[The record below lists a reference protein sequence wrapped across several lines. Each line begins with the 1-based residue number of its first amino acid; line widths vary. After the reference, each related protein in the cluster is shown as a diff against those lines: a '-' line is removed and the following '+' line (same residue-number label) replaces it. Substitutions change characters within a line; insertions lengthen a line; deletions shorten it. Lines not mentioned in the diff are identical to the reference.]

1 MDCCSFLYS
10 SVLKEESVKETTSS
24 HWEDERDIVHK
35 DHQGNVLKVIE
46 APKPHPVL
54 TEPVLLQS
62 MLYGLFLVLFGAQFP
77 TIILVWETFL
87 LVGYDK
93 TIEAYNKIKNDM
105 LVTIHTLKDL
115 EAKSKDTVDKALSAY
130 HKKDLSG
137 LSIEDAKHIIE
148 VLRQVDYKHA
158 AGALKTLQVT
168 AMVVMGCLNVQIV
181 KAASLGSS
189 VGETVNMTVHY
200 YIDMILKPFIPSKF
214 WDIISPTITA
224 STYSTSM
231 YLAMFSGTMI
241 QTYQAALKG
250 SSLVSKNVYAIVAN
264 HLKFLPRKYA
274 KTICDALA
282 MGLILYS
289 LEFQTMNTL
298 GANAGINMI
307 LTPFTM
313 LEDFL
318 VKYNNV
324 Q

>member
-1 MDCCSFLYS
+1 M
-10 SVLKEESVKETTSS
+10 
-24 HWEDERDIVHK
+24 
-35 DHQGNVLKVIE
+35 LKVIE

-168 AMVVMGCLNVQIV
+168 AMVHI
-181 KAASLGSS
+181 
-189 VGETVNMTVHY
+189 
-200 YIDMILKPFIPSKF
+200 
-214 WDIISPTITA
+214 
-224 STYSTSM
+224 
-231 YLAMFSGTMI
+231 
-241 QTYQAALKG
+241 
-250 SSLVSKNVYAIVAN
+250 
-264 HLKFLPRKYA
+264 
-274 KTICDALA
+274 
-282 MGLILYS
+282 
-289 LEFQTMNTL
+289 
-298 GANAGINMI
+298 
-307 LTPFTM
+307 
-313 LEDFL
+313 
-318 VKYNNV
+318 
-324 Q
+324 